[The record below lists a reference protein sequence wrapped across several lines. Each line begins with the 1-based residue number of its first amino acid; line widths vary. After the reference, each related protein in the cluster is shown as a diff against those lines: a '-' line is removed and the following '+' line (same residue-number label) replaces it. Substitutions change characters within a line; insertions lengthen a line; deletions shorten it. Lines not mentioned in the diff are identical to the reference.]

1 MSTSYEEAW
10 LTINTLRG
18 LAIDAVEAAGS
29 GHPGLPLG
37 AAPVAYALWQTQLRF
52 DPAAPRW
59 PDRDRFVLSP
69 GHGSALLYGLLHVY
83 GYDLGQD
90 DLRAFRQWGS
100 RTPGHPERLVTPG
113 VEATTGPLGQGT
125 ALAVGMAI
133 AERHLARR
141 FNRPGFPVFDHR
153 TWALVSDGDLME
165 GIAAEAVSLAGHL
178 GLGRLNFVYDA
189 NDITLDGPL
198 SLSFSENVA
207 ARFEA
212 AGWQVLQVERA
223 DTDLA
228 ALLRALASARDET
241 ERPTL
246 VVCHT
251 TIGWG
256 SPNKAGKAAA
266 HGSPL
271 GPEEA
276 VLTKQAL
283 GLDPK
288 ALFHVSRR
296 VTAHCAQA
304 AGRGR
309 RAHEKWQRMLE
320 DYRQAHPEP
329 AGALERAME
338 NSLTEGWKAA
348 LPRWQPG
355 QALATRAAG
364 GEVIGALAA
373 HLPELI
379 GGDADLSCS
388 TKTTIPGGG
397 SFDGREGTGRNIH
410 YGVREHAMGAIANG
424 IACHGGLR
432 PFVST
437 FLAFSDYMRTP
448 VRLAALDRLPVIFV
462 WTHDSIGVGED
473 GPTHQPVEQ
482 VLCLRAIPDLAVI
495 RPADA
500 NETAAAWAWAL
511 ESARP
516 TALIL
521 SRQALPVLES
531 TAEAAAEGVARGAY
545 VLAEAEGG
553 EPEGVLM
560 ASGSEVHLAVEARRL
575 LAEQGHRLRVV
586 SMPCLELF
594 DEQPTAYRDQ
604 VLPPRLRRRVSIE
617 AGRTIGWHRL
627 VGEGGRAL
635 GVDRFGASAP
645 GPVVQDKL
653 GITAQAMV
661 RAWLETED

>member
-1 MSTSYEEAW
+1 MKTSQQPSW

-18 LAIDAVEAAGS
+18 LAIDAIEAARS

-37 AAPVAYALWQTQLRF
+37 AAPLAYALWQTQLRF

-69 GHGSALLYGLLHVY
+69 GHGSALLYALLHVY
-83 GYDLGQD
+83 GYDLGLD

-133 AERHLARR
+133 AERRLARR
-141 FNRPGFPVFDHR
+141 FNRPGFPIFDHR

-165 GIAAEAVSLAGHL
+165 GIAAEAASLAGHL

-198 SLSFSENVA
+198 SMACSEDIA
-207 ARFEA
+207 RRFEA
-212 AGWQVLQVERA
+212 CGWQVLKVEQA
-223 DTDLA
+223 DTDLE
-228 ALLRALASARDET
+228 ALVEAFGTAREQT
-241 ERPTL
+241 ESPTL
-246 VVCHT
+246 VICHT

-256 SPNKAGKAAA
+256 SPNKAASAAA

-276 VLTKQAL
+276 VLTKRAL

-288 ALFHVSRR
+288 ALFHVPRQVSSHG
-296 VTAHCAQA
+296 AEA
-304 AGRGR
+304 ARRGR
-309 RAHEKWQRMLE
+309 EAHEKWRSLLE
-320 DYRQAHPEP
+320 DYRQAHPEL
-329 AGALERAME
+329 AAALDRAME
-338 NSLTEGWKAA
+338 DSLPEGWRAR
-348 LPRWQPG
+348 LPRWKPG
-355 QALATRAAG
+355 QSLATRAAG
-364 GEVIGALAA
+364 GEVIRALAPEV
-373 HLPELI
+373 PELL

-388 TKTTIPGGG
+388 TKTAIPEGG
-397 SFDGREGTGRNIH
+397 SFEGRQGSGRNLHFGI
-410 YGVREHAMGAIANG
+410 REHAMGAIANG

-432 PFVST
+432 PFVAT

-482 VLCLRAIPDLAVI
+482 VLALRAIPELAVM
-495 RPADA
+495 RPGDA

-511 ESARP
+511 ASARP

-521 SRQALPVLES
+521 SRQSLPVLEG
-531 TAEAAAEGVARGAY
+531 TAEAAMSGVARGAY
-545 VLAEAEGG
+545 ILAEAPEG

-560 ASGSEVHLAVEARRL
+560 ASGSELQLAVEARRL
-575 LAEQGHRLRVV
+575 LAEQGHHLRVV
-586 SMPCLELF
+586 SMPCQEVF
-594 DEQPTAYRDQ
+594 EEQPAEYRNQ
-604 VLPPRLRRRVSIE
+604 ILPPALRRRVSIE
-617 AGRTIGWHRL
+617 AGRTLGWRRF
-627 VGEGGRAL
+627 VGDGGRAL

-645 GPVVQDKL
+645 GPVVEEKF
-653 GITAQAMV
+653 GMTAEAVV
-661 RAWLETED
+661 RAWLETSV